1 MKKTQLKHIVDNL
14 KGRFVS
20 LLVKNGEQRKS
31 YSAKITST
39 TAKNIMFLDLNGGK
53 RRVSRTKV
61 LRATCSKDNFKRA
74 VR

>member
-1 MKKTQLKHIVDNL
+1 MKHTQLKSVVDNL

-20 LLVKNGEQRKS
+20 LLVKNGEQRKK

-39 TAKNIMFLDLNGGK
+39 TSKNVMFVDLNGGK
-53 RRVSRTKV
+53 RRVARNRV
-61 LRATCSKDNFKRA
+61 LRATCSNDTFKRA